1 MLHNAKKV
9 VADDGTLILQF
20 TDPVDEGYFQQDD
33 QKQLENLK
41 NIIQN
46 IIGKEITIQTRTV
59 SAEINDQFVDI
70 SELINFDGLEYR

>member
-1 MLHNAKKV
+1 MKETNW
-9 VADDGTLILQF
+9 
-20 TDPVDEGYFQQDD
+20 
-33 QKQLENLK
+33 LENLK

-70 SELINFDGLEYR
+70 SELINFDGIEYR